1 MTGTPAAIWTG
12 GEDVGRGKRTHQG
25 TAKRIGRTGSGKF
38 TRGRQ
43 QAGHL
48 MVRKRPK
55 RRRDLGRRVAVSP
68 ADRAK
73 VARLLPEA

>member
-1 MTGTPAAIWTG
+1 M
-12 GEDVGRGKRTHQG
+12 GKGKKTHQG
-25 TAKRIGRTGSGKF
+25 TAKRIGITGTGRL

-55 RRRDLGRRVAVSP
+55 RRRDLGRRVAVHP
-68 ADRAK
+68 ADVAK
-73 VARLLPEA
+73 VHQLLPGT

>member
-1 MTGTPAAIWTG
+1 M
-12 GEDVGRGKRTHQG
+12 GRTKTHQG

-38 TRGRQ
+38 VRGRQ

-55 RRRDLGRRVAVSP
+55 RRRSLRRRAAVHR
-68 ADRAK
+68 ADAAK
-73 VARLLPEA
+73 IARLLPGG

>member
-1 MTGTPAAIWTG
+1 MGK
-12 GEDVGRGKRTHQG
+12 GRRTHQG
-25 TAKRIGRTGSGKF
+25 TAKRIGRTGSGRL

-68 ADRAK
+68 ADAAK
-73 VARLLPEA
+73 VNRLLPRA

>member
-1 MTGTPAAIWTG
+1 MS
-12 GEDVGRGKRTHQG
+12 RRKTHQG

-38 TRGRQ
+38 VRGRQ

-55 RRRDLGRRVAVSP
+55 RRRSLRRRVDVHA
-68 ADRAK
+68 ADAAK
-73 VARLLPEA
+73 IARLLPGS

>member
-1 MTGTPAAIWTG
+1 M
-12 GEDVGRGKRTHQG
+12 GKGNKTHQG

-48 MVRKRPK
+48 MVKKRPN
-55 RRRDLGRRVAVSP
+55 RRRSLKQRVPVHP
-68 ADRAK
+68 RDVPK
-73 VARLLPEA
+73 IARLLLGS